1 MGFILGIERWFNIH
15 KMLRYVIW
23 TKQRKNHMI
32 ISINAGKNCQ
42 NSTLIN
48 EKNSQHN
55 EATDKPTANIIL
67 NSKKLKAFPLRSG
80 TRQGCPL
87 ILWLLNMVL
96 EVLATVY
103 FYCLFFLLDFVHIV
117 LSQISSYFWLCAIY
131 IVPFKK

>member
-1 MGFILGIERWFNIH
+1 
-15 KMLRYVIW
+15 
-23 TKQRKNHMI
+23 MI

-48 EKNSQHN
+48 EKNSEHN

-87 ILWLLNMVL
+87 QALLFNTVL
-96 EVLATVY
+96 QVLARAISQEEEIKSNEIGKDEVK
-103 FYCLFFLLDFVHIV
+103 LFL
-117 LSQISSYFWLCAIY
+117 WTT
-131 IVPFKK
+131 